1 MSAAEAVPH
10 VRWGGEQVHHLSD
23 HDGSLNGQADKLTA
37 ESKLH
42 RLARSDDCLA
52 ARKMLKGL
60 EGQLVRKLVSGP
72 K

>member
-1 MSAAEAVPH
+1 MATEAIPR
-10 VRWGGEQVHHLSD
+10 VRWGREEVHHVSD
-23 HDGSLNGQADKLTA
+23 HDASLNGHGDKLTA

-60 EGQLVRKLVSGP
+60 EGHIVRKLVSMI